1 MAMRPASTSR
11 RKFPMSEIQKFLFDG
26 LPVRGAIVR
35 VDTPWQEVMKRRA
48 NNSETGAYPASLSRI
63 LGEMTAA
70 GLLMQSNIHFEG
82 ALVLQIQ
89 GDGPVRLAVAEVKSD
104 LRFRTTAHIP
114 SSKKDTI
121 AADASIE
128 ELFNVHGKARCAI
141 TLDAD
146 EKRPGYQPYQGIV
159 SLMDEHGTTLP
170 SLSAILE
177 QYMLHSEQLDTVLVV
192 AANEHVAAGILL
204 QRIPVKGEGNL
215 AGDQHNTEEQD
226 ALGHNEDFN
235 RIATLA
241 KSLTDQELL
250 ELDTDTIL
258 RRLFWQ
264 ETLSLVE
271 TQGLQPHFGCQCSRE
286 RVSNMLRG
294 LGPEEV
300 TEMLEED
307 KPIEVGCEFC
317 GEQYHFDAVDVAQ
330 IFSAPAA
337 TQSGHNDQIH

>member
-1 MAMRPASTSR
+1 MHTNTASP
-11 RKFPMSEIQKFLFDG
+11 RKFLMSEIQKFLFDG

-35 VDTPWQEVMKRRA
+35 VDSPWQEVLTRRA
-48 NNSETGAYPASLSRI
+48 NNSETGAYPACLSRV

-70 GLLMQSNIHFEG
+70 GLLMQSNIHFDG

-104 LRFRTTAHIP
+104 LRFRATATIAP
-114 SSKKDTI
+114 SQQGKI
-121 AADASIE
+121 AADASLE
-128 ELFNVHGKARCAI
+128 DMFNVHGQGRCAI

-159 SLMDEHGTTLP
+159 SLMDEDGKTLS
-170 SLSAILE
+170 SLSEILQ
-177 QYMLHSEQLDTVLVV
+177 QYMRLSEQLDTVLIV
-192 AANEHVAAGILL
+192 AANDKVAAGLL
-204 QRIPVKGEGNL
+204 IQRIPVKGEGNL
-215 AGDQHNTEEQD
+215 AGAQANTEEQD
-226 ALGHNEDFN
+226 VLGHNEDFN

-241 KSLTDQELL
+241 HSLTEQELL
-250 ELDTDTIL
+250 ELDSDTIL

-264 ETLSLVE
+264 ETLSRVDM
-271 TQGLQPHFGCQCSRE
+271 QGREPHFGCQCDRE

-294 LGPEEV
+294 LGHEEV
-300 TEMLEED
+300 TDMLEGD

-317 GEQYHFDAVDVAQ
+317 GAQYHFDAVDVAQ

-337 TQSGHNDQIH
+337 NQNLQDSHQLH

>member
-1 MAMRPASTSR
+1 
-11 RKFPMSEIQKFLFDG
+11 MSEIQKFLFDG

-35 VDTPWQEVMKRRA
+35 VDAPWQEVLKRRA
-48 NNSETGAYPASLSRI
+48 NNSETGAYPACLSRV

-104 LRFRTTAHIP
+104 LRFRAT
-114 SSKKDTI
+114 
-121 AADASIE
+121 ASIAPSQQGKIDAQASLE
-128 ELFNVHGKARCAI
+128 DLFNVHGQGRCAI

-159 SLMDEHGTTLP
+159 SLMDEEGKTLP
-170 SLSAILE
+170 SLSAILQ
-177 QYMLHSEQLDTVLVV
+177 QYMRQSEQLDTVLIV
-192 AANEHVAAGILL
+192 AANDQVAAGLL
-204 QRIPVKGEGNL
+204 IQRIPIKGEGNL
-215 AGDQHNTEEQD
+215 AGSQHNTEEQD

-241 KSLTDQELL
+241 HSLTEQELL

-264 ETLSLVE
+264 ETLSRVDTL
-271 TQGLQPHFGCQCSRE
+271 GRQPHFGCQCDRE
-286 RVSNMLRG
+286 RVTNMLRG
-294 LGPEEV
+294 LGQEEV
-300 TEMLEED
+300 VDMLEGE

-317 GEQYHFDAVDVAQ
+317 GAQYHFDAVDVAQ
-330 IFSAPAA
+330 MFSDPAA
-337 TQSGHNDQIH
+337 SQSAQDQQLH